1 MPQLFERIARMPL
14 VSAPQDLTSTLSRDI
29 AMKLLFK
36 AAPFALLTFSAHA
49 QGYVYEQPMTV
60 GGGITRASQLW
71 IDPTGQ
77 NDSDN
82 DAIAWENFELP
93 VDATITKVRWWG
105 QPAPPLGFEISF
117 FHQDPNTIAVQ
128 PDIFAPGSQP
138 ISEEIYTTFTQTS
151 AGGGMVRY
159 ELDLVAP
166 LQFAANTRYFISV
179 VGRTPFY
186 SAEWRWAQ
194 SPAGLY
200 GTFWWQRGAH
210 MFFHLGDNRAVA
222 LATAAG
228 WPVGTSY
235 CSANPNSTGTA
246 ASITALGSVS
256 AAANALTLSASALPL
271 HAFGFFMT
279 SRTQDFIANPAG
291 SQGNLCLGGASGRF
305 VGPGQ
310 VQSSGAAGRFS
321 LALDL
326 TQQPTPT
333 GPTIVVAGETWSFQA
348 WYRDSLGGQATSN
361 FTNGVVITF
370 S

>member
-1 MPQLFERIARMPL
+1 MKH
-14 VSAPQDLTSTLSRDI
+14 VSI
-29 AMKLLFK
+29 
-36 AAPFALLTFSAHA
+36 AAPIALLVASVQS
-49 QGYVYEQPMTV
+49 QGFVYEQPMSAN
-60 GGGITRASQLW
+60 GGTTRPSQLW

-82 DAIAWENFELP
+82 DAIAWEDFEFP
-93 VDATITKVRWWG
+93 VAATITKVRWWG

-128 PDIFAPGSQP
+128 PDIFAAGSQP
-138 ISEEIYTTFTQTS
+138 ISEEVYTTFSQTS

-194 SPAGLY
+194 SPAGLH

-222 LATAAG
+222 LATDSG

-235 CSANPNSTGTA
+235 CSANPNSTGSVG
-246 ASITALGSVS
+246 SITALGSAS

-271 HAFGFFMT
+271 NSFGFFMT
-279 SRTQDFIANPAG
+279 SRTQDFVANPAG
-291 SQGNLCLGGASGRF
+291 SHGNLCLGGAIGRF

-310 VQSSGAAGRFS
+310 VQNSGLFGSFS

-333 GPTIVVAGETWSFQA
+333 GPTSVVAGETWSFQA
-348 WYRDSLGGQATSN
+348 WYRDSVGGQATSN
-361 FTNGVVITF
+361 FTNGVAVAF
-370 S
+370 H